1 MESILFRQLGV
12 YLAGGTAALG
22 GGRAPRG
29 PWRHSGRLPWAR
41 PAGAR
46 RPRGRGLRGA
56 GPRGAVRRRGPQ
68 GARLPGGSRSP
79 RARAAASRLFVYPLQ
94 SVPAPEPTPLRPRLT
109 PVRPCC
115 VHGCPPF
122 LSAPLRHGRRPGPS
136 PRGDARLVPAPAA
149 GTSGRVGGH
158 RLPPGGGP
166 RAPRALRGFTRP
178 GRKAESAA
186 KGKPVSQ
193 RGAQRCFLPRG
204 RPPSGPCR
212 WVCGGTVGRLRH
224 EAPRAAAGPVFSRLA
239 GRMPSASQG
248 GPQDGV
254 NSRSPRPSVQHCVF

>member
-1 MESILFRQLGV
+1 MAPLWAL
-12 YLAGGTAALG
+12 ALG
-22 GGRAPRG
+22 
-29 PWRHSGRLPWAR
+29 
-41 PAGAR
+41 GAR
-46 RPRGRGLRGA
+46 RPRGPRAARGRTERRSSAPRPAGGA
-56 GPRGAVRRRGPQ
+56 LARWEPVSPGPRRREP
-68 GARLPGGSRSP
+68 AL
-79 RARAAASRLFVYPLQ
+79 VYPLQ

-115 VHGCPPF
+115 VHGCPQF
-122 LSAPLRHGRRPGPS
+122 LSAPLRHGCRPGPS
-136 PRGDARLVPAPAA
+136 PRRDGRLVPAPAA

-254 NSRSPRPSVQHCVF
+254 